1 MNTRTMMTEVALNE
15 LHQQIETLR
24 REAFAEGYATAM
36 ESVRELASRSAP
48 HSVGNTAVT
57 SDTAAGENRAREP
70 EGTKAAMPLRV
81 NTFVRRSRAPRS
93 TSQRTAASPRRSR
106 RRRAERGTNA
116 RLIQEVLKKAPRAVR
131 QAEIRNALHRKGVL
145 LSFPSIRH
153 ALGQLEARKAAKQVG
168 KSGTWRYGTAA

>member
-93 TSQRTAASPRRSR
+93 TSQRTASGPR

-116 RLIQEVLKKAPRAVR
+116 RLIQEILKKAVPRAVL
-131 QAEIRNALHRKGVL
+131 QADIRRALEERGISL
-145 LSFPSIRH
+145 AYPSIGH

-168 KSGTWRYGTAA
+168 NSGTWRYGTAA